1 MEEHQ
6 LVTPLLYC
14 SEPISD
20 DLLFDLNVIPVEI
33 SSVVPSN
40 QAYLH
45 WDGKGLFLISSAG
58 LKISVNLADS
68 KYQRAFQPSQELLC
82 RACGWHLGMRD
93 VLDLTA
99 GLGVD
104 SIMLAQAGYQVTA
117 IERNP
122 LLALLLR
129 WAHRGIEQNEAK
141 VFDYKKRLCF
151 NFGEA
156 QSYLHEASQ
165 LPSVIYYDPMYP
177 AKKKAALPSKEMQVL
192 REINGSN
199 EESRELVELA
209 LKLGVK
215 RLVVKRPHRAPP
227 IRPHPTTEFSS
238 KLVRFDVYISK

>member
-1 MEEHQ
+1 M
-6 LVTPLLYC
+6 VTALLYC

-20 DLLFDLNVIPVEI
+20 DLLCDLDIIPVEI

-40 QAYLH
+40 QPYLH
-45 WDGKGLFLISSAG
+45 WNGKDLFLISSAG
-58 LKISVNLADS
+58 LRISVNLEDS
-68 KYQRAFQPSQELLC
+68 KYLRTFQPSQELLC

-93 VLDLTA
+93 VFDLTA

-104 SIMLAQAGYQVTA
+104 SIMLAQAGYRVTA

-129 WAHRGIEQNEAK
+129 WAHRGIQQNEAK
-141 VFDYKKRLCF
+141 VFDYKNRLRF
-151 NFGEA
+151 EFGEA
-156 QSYLHEASQ
+156 QEFLSETSQ

-192 REINGSN
+192 REINGTN
-199 EESRELVELA
+199 EESLELVEAA
-209 LKLGVK
+209 LQLGVK

-227 IRPHPTTEFSS
+227 IRPNPTAEFSS